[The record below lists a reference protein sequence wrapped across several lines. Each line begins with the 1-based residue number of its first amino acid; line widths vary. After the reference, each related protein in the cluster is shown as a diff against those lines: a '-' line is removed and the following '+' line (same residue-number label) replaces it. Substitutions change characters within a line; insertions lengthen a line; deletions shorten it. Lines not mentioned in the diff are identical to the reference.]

1 MKTFT
6 PEFLRAEEA
15 LFRAAAGGGGEQK
28 LAAIQRLCKQFEI
41 DRGHA
46 IFTYDPAI
54 TGAYAVAFSDT
65 DVRFGPLCFEPYTEF
80 GLLLRVIAHE
90 VLHVHQKTKLFPIKS
105 HNERELL
112 AYCDTIFRTDLPPIS
127 DKATLRFFVSKGL
140 KYYNALSAWKKFRYR
155 GLSIRLLEEELRLGK

>member
-1 MKTFT
+1 MFT

-15 LFRAAAGGGGEQK
+15 LFRAAAAGSGEQR
-28 LAAIQRLCKQFEI
+28 LAAMQRLCTQFGI
-41 DRGHA
+41 DRGLA

-65 DVRFGPLCFEPYTEF
+65 DVRFGPLCFKPYTEF

-90 VLHVHQKTKLFPIKS
+90 VLHVHQKTKLFPITS

-112 AYCDTIFRTDLPPIS
+112 AYCDTLFRTDLPPIN

-140 KYYNALSAWKKFRYR
+140 KYYEALSAWKKFRYR
-155 GLSIRLLEEELRLGK
+155 NLATKLQEEQVRLGK